1 MGELRKNFFS
11 FQEPPGSVGP
21 PMPPATPS
29 LSPLAVVRTKRAS
42 QANWEKV
49 QQQKR
54 NSVVASTEGEA
65 GLLEVMDNCV
75 SQRMSASSCTR

>member
-1 MGELRKNFFS
+1 
-11 FQEPPGSVGP
+11 
-21 PMPPATPS
+21 MPPATPS

-65 GLLEVMDNCV
+65 GLLEAMDNCV
-75 SQRMSASSCTR
+75 TQGLSASSCTR